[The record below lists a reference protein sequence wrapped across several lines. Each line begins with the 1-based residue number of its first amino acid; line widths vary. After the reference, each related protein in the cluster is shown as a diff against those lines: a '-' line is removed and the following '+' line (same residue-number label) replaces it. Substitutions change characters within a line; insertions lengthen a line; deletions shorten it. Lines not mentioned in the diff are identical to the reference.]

1 MLDLQTI
8 TKKDQSDLLPEEKT
22 ELRRNVRNLTAEQR
36 KKFVEVLSQS
46 DPNIGEVPIP
56 ESGIKTLENQ

>member
-8 TKKDQSDLLPEEKT
+8 TKKDQSNLLPEEKT
-22 ELRRNVRNLTAEQR
+22 ELRRNVRNLTTEQR

-46 DPNIGEVPIP
+46 DPNIGEEVIP
-56 ESGIKTLENQ
+56 ESGVKTLENQ

>member
-8 TKKDQSDLLPEEKT
+8 TKKDQSNLLPEEKT

-56 ESGIKTLENQ
+56 ESGVKSLENQ

>member
-1 MLDLQTI
+1 MVDLQTI
-8 TKKDQSDLLPEEKT
+8 TKKAQEDLLPEEKT

-36 KKFVEVLSQS
+36 KKFVDILSQS

-56 ESGIKTLENQ
+56 DSGVKTLESQ

>member
-8 TKKDQSDLLPEEKT
+8 TKKDQSNLLPEEKT

-56 ESGIKTLENQ
+56 ENGVETLENQ